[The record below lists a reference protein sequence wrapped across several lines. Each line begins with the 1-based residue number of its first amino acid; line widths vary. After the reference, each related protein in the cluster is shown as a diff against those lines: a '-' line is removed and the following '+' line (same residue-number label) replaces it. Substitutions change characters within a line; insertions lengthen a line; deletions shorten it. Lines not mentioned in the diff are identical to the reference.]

1 MRVIVCGGRNFQDR
15 EFCFEKLDE
24 IIGQLD
30 NVEIVSGHAK
40 GADTFGEEYALKNSL
55 KVSVFK
61 PDWKK
66 YGRGAGP
73 VRNKEMYKY
82 ALEDEPMVIAF
93 WDGESKGTKSMIDIA
108 TKDGAKVHLVE
119 I

>member
-40 GADTFGEEYALKNSL
+40 GADTFGE
-55 KVSVFK
+55 
-61 PDWKK
+61 
-66 YGRGAGP
+66 
-73 VRNKEMYKY
+73 
-82 ALEDEPMVIAF
+82 
-93 WDGESKGTKSMIDIA
+93 
-108 TKDGAKVHLVE
+108 
-119 I
+119 

>member
-1 MRVIVCGGRNFQDR
+1 MSQNKRGKILRVIVCGGRNFQDR

-40 GADTFGEEYALKNSL
+40 GADAFGEEYALKNSL

-61 PDWKK
+61 HDWKK
-66 YGRGAGP
+66 YGLLHLKR
-73 VRNKEMYKY
+73 
-82 ALEDEPMVIAF
+82 
-93 WDGESKGTKSMIDIA
+93 MILNSIGIMSHM
-108 TKDGAKVHLVE
+108 KMN
-119 I
+119 